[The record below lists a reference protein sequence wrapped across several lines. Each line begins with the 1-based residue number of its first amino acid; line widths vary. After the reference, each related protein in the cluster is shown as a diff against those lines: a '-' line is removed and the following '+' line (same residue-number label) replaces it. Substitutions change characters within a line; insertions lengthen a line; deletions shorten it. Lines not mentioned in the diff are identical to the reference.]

1 MRRVLALPLLLLPHG
16 AAAADVDCAKMKTK
30 ELRRF
35 LAARDVTCSGCAE
48 KSDYV
53 ALCEQHKDTP
63 EKPPPEPEPEKEKSI
78 EELMAGLKGMPGMEG
93 IKMFSADDFK
103 GKNFEQMGDMFGG
116 GKPRSTTRAEHRQ
129 RLVDFY
135 TQYGLTD
142 KLDGVDAALDKWKG
156 REERMFDKL
165 YEKYDAEIR
174 AKWDSEKDGYGAD
187 DIPPPYEAKDEV

>member
-1 MRRVLALPLLLLPHG
+1 MRIPLALLLLLRG
-16 AAAADVDCAKMKTK
+16 GSAADVDCAKMKTK

-35 LAARDVTCSGCAE
+35 LHARDVTCSGCAE
-48 KSDYV
+48 KADFV

-78 EELMAGLKGMPGMEG
+78 EDIMASMKGIPGMEG
-93 IKMFSADDFK
+93 IKMFSADDLK

-135 TQYGLTD
+135 TQYGMTD

-165 YEKYDAEIR
+165 YQKYDSEIK
-174 AKWDSEKDGYGAD
+174 AKWDKDAEPEK
-187 DIPPPYEAKDEV
+187 EEL